1 MQVDKVRSKVLVL
14 VFVQARSIKGGGGEA
29 GSLSLLFF
37 PANIF
42 LKFTDKKLSYGVVA
56 PAPPP
61 PLSDWTLIKLNWN

>member
-1 MQVDKVRSKVLVL
+1 MQVDKLRSKVLVL
-14 VFVQARSIKGGGGEA
+14 VFVQARSIKGGGGGREPV
-29 GSLSLLFF
+29 LTFF

-61 PLSDWTLIKLNWN
+61 LSDWTLIKLNWN